1 MRFRFGRGASAAR
14 NRTCPF
20 RARSFAAFAA
30 AFRVPWRNVVCA
42 LAKTVPPIRPHA
54 SFPLLPR
61 PARRQLSAFRRVIV
75 LAWIWNAFIEHH
87 RDVAAERGL
96 NFHCDLR
103 RNERARAVDVVLKF
117 NTFLSY
123 FAQFREREDLVTA
136 AVGKNRSVP
145 THEIVQT
152 AKMLDD
158 LEAGPDEQVISVTEN
173 DLCL

>member
-1 MRFRFGRGASAAR
+1 MCSLASLRPTRGH
-14 NRTCPF
+14 F
-20 RARSFAAFAA
+20 
-30 AFRVPWRNVVCA
+30 
-42 LAKTVPPIRPHA
+42 H
-54 SFPLLPR
+54 
-61 PARRQLSAFRRVIV
+61 AFRRVIV
-75 LAWIWNAFIEHH
+75 FARIGNALVEHH

-103 RNERARAVDVVLKF
+103 RNERSRAVDVVLKF

-152 AKMLDD
+152 AKMPDCSQS
-158 LEAGPDEQVISVTEN
+158 GPNEQVISVPEN
-173 DLCL
+173 DLRL